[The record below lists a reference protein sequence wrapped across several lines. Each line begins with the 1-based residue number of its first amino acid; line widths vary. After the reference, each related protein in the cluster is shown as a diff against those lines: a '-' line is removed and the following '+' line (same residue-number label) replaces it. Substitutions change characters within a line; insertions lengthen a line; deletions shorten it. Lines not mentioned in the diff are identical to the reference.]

1 MFETVLNNILPFLI
15 ILTILVFVHELGHY
29 LIARLNKVKVEVFS
43 IGFGHE
49 LFGFNDKQGTRWKF
63 SLIPLG
69 GYVKMH
75 GDLDAASTKTKTK
88 GVNPEVSF
96 YNKKVSQRSW
106 ILFAGPAANFIFSF
120 FLLVFMNIFYGYSQ
134 NKPIISQ
141 VEENQ
146 PADLAGLQKGDIII
160 EVNGNTINDLIAL
173 KSELSKFNN
182 AEVIVTYSR
191 DNVINDTK
199 LIVSNNRIGIRGTVE
214 IQKLN
219 FIDSTI
225 KSANQIYDFVRLT
238 LVGIFEIFT
247 GSRGT
252 EDLGG
257 PIRIAELSADFWSKG
272 LESTLWFMMI
282 ISLNLGLI
290 NLFPIPMLDGGHLVL
305 NFIEFIKGKPLDKK
319 SLEVIHSIGFIILI
333 SLMLF
338 ATYNDVSRFFR

>member
-1 MFETVLNNILPFLI
+1 MFETILNNILPFLV

-29 LIARLNKVKVEVFS
+29 LIARLNNVKVEVFS

-49 LFGFNDKQGTRWKF
+49 LFGFNDKLGTRWKF

-75 GDLDAASTKTKTK
+75 GDLDAASTKSKTD
-88 GVNPEVSF
+88 GVDPAVSF

-120 FLLVFMNIFYGYSQ
+120 LLLVFMNIFYGYAQ

-141 VEENQ
+141 VESNQ
-146 PADLAGLQKGDIII
+146 PADLAGLQAGDIII
-160 EVNGNTINDLIAL
+160 EVNSKGIDDLITL
-173 KSELSKFNN
+173 KNELSKYNN
-182 AEVIVTYSR
+182 EEVTITYSR
-191 DNVINDTK
+191 DNKIENLK
-199 LIVSNNRIGIRGTVE
+199 LIVVDNKIGIRGTIE
-214 IQKLN
+214 IQKLD
-219 FIDSTI
+219 FIDSII
-225 KSANQIYDFVRLT
+225 KSAKQIYDFVRLT
-238 LVGIFEIFT
+238 LVGIFEIFSGT
-247 GSRGT
+247 RGT

-272 LESTLWFMMI
+272 FESTLWFMMI

-305 NFIEFIKGKPLDKK
+305 NLVEYLKGKPLNQK
-319 SLEVIHSIGFIILI
+319 SLEVIHSVGFVILI

-338 ATYNDVSRFFR
+338 ATYNDISRFFR